1 MCSSLCHMSD
11 ILLIIILLLLIKY
24 IYEKGYF
31 GENQSESN
39 IGRYTSQADIL
50 AKPTIGT
57 FKDATELS

>member
-1 MCSSLCHMSD
+1 
-11 ILLIIILLLLIKY
+11 LIKY